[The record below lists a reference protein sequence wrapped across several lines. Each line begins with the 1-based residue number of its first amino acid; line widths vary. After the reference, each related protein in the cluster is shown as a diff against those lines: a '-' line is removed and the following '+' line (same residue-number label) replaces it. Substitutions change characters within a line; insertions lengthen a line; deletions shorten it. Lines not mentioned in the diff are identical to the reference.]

1 MIINKIY
8 SHKRL
13 YVKVIVT
20 NDYKFSNNIDE
31 VIRSVLKFLFF
42 LMRRFHK
49 YKKHKK
55 ENKAL
60 KAQSIY

>member
-49 YKKHKK
+49 YKK
-55 ENKAL
+55 A
-60 KAQSIY
+60 